1 MKQTVCVL
9 IPVTGGSAEWINTA
23 TPRHSDEGTLRI
35 SWRLDLIHCVAPSAN
50 STWDCGRML
59 SLTSHFQCVSVLFIR
74 ALRDREDERFILHR
88 QLQECSLVGYF
99 TVQTSR

>member
-1 MKQTVCVL
+1 
-9 IPVTGGSAEWINTA
+9 
-23 TPRHSDEGTLRI
+23 
-35 SWRLDLIHCVAPSAN
+35 
-50 STWDCGRML
+50 ML